1 MENACNDVELLNI
14 LSIFKSIIN
23 LAIILV
29 PVILTIFVIIDIIKT
44 ISSGEV
50 DSKKLSKS
58 ISKRLVAAVLIF
70 LVPSLLNFVI
80 NLIPMGNLYY
90 IDCYNSATKE
100 NVLQISISNADT
112 SLSSLDD
119 SVNTLINNK
128 SQSNYNNALLA
139 YDKARKDIKLITD
152 KSSREEYQEKLADYK
167 NKIESNKP

>member
-100 NVLQISISNADT
+100 NVLQISISNADA